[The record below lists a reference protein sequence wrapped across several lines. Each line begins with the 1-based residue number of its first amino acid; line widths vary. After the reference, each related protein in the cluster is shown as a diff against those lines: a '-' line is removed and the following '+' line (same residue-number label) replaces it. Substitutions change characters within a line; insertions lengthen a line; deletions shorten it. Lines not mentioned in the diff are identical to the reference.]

1 MYFRA
6 GSKPSGSQ
14 KLNVSSEGELKSTLT
29 APPPKPSVV
38 LAQSQAAGMPPA
50 KKPKLFPQS
59 SMALSSGSGVQQS
72 SSSGGLF
79 SNPIRVTQ
87 QSSQSSLP
95 AANRPGKMPSKTGIQ
110 SLSSSQLTSMDGK

>member
-1 MYFRA
+1 M
-6 GSKPSGSQ
+6 
-14 KLNVSSEGELKSTLT
+14 VSSEGELKATPA

-50 KKPKLFPQS
+50 KKPKLYPQS
-59 SMALSSGSGVQQS
+59 STTSAGAGSGQQ

-87 QSSQSSLP
+87 QSTQSSLP
-95 AANRPGKMPSKTGIQ
+95 ASNRPGKMPSKSGVP
-110 SLSSSQLTSMDGK
+110 SLTPSQLTPMDSEAILVLIIY